1 MDISDVNFEINRR
14 AIPQVEVGRELARG
28 EDGFIRTKTIPLE
41 GSTAYGP
48 YGMTL
53 GRAKDLLENK
63 KHITKNF
70 NKEQLD
76 YLKRFIEQAKLFN
89 KHGYNEKYINA
100 NPGSKD
106 PRKLPGY
113 DPRFD
118 YGGRGILDTKRDQE
132 LYFQVFDP
140 DLRDAFD
147 KSGGDPEL
155 LTKNWHGGD
164 KKSNAEY
171 LLRLNDAL
179 KNIRQEMAT
188 KVDAFEND
196 SLMRLLGDGG
206 VDPNVVAG
214 SRRGQMKGRKQ
225 LPDVDPN
232 VVAGSRSGQM
242 GRRQFPDVDEK
253 SNADAEKRIRQE
265 MATKA
270 DAFENDSL
278 MRLLGDGGDPAEPEQ
293 SFLDWIINLFNTKE
307 NSLTTRENGN

>member
-1 MDISDVNFEINRR
+1 M
-14 AIPQVEVGRELARG
+14 EVGRELRRG
-28 EDGFIRTKTIPLE
+28 EDGFIRTYTIPPI

-53 GRAKDLLENK
+53 GRVKDFINRKE
-63 KHITKNF
+63 HITKNY
-70 NKEQLD
+70 NEEQWD
-76 YLKRFIEQAKLFN
+76 YIKRFIKQAELFN
-89 KHGYNEKYINA
+89 KYGYNEEYINA

-118 YGGRGILDTKRDQE
+118 YGGRGILDSKRDQE
-132 LYFQVFDP
+132 LYFEVFDP
-140 DLRDAFD
+140 ELRDAINL
-147 KSGGDPEL
+147 SGGDPKR

-164 KKSNAEY
+164 EKSDAHY
-171 LLRLNDAL
+171 LLRLNEALEKIRKELAKKTDAS
-179 KNIRQEMAT
+179 
-188 KVDAFEND
+188 DND
-196 SLMRLLGDGG
+196 LMMRLLGDGSVG
-206 VDPNVVAG
+206 PNVVAG

-232 VVAGSRSGQM
+232 VVAGSGRGQM

-265 MATKA
+265 MATKV